1 MTTCKVVYTFLTLR
15 DKTLPMRVSL
25 KLKQLV
31 HVQLK
36 ILFEESSSIL
46 FLIISCLNLECIPGY
61 FGSCCKYACRYP
73 NYGKECQLKCVCA
86 EENCNHIIGCV
97 QRSNAHVIFFYKSLT
112 LNS

>member
-1 MTTCKVVYTFLTLR
+1 MGKMTTCEVVYTFLTLR

-31 HVQLK
+31 QLK
-36 ILFEESSSIL
+36 IFFEESSIL
-46 FLIISCLNLECIPGY
+46 FLSCLILECLPGY

-97 QRSNAHVIFFYKSLT
+97 QRSNAHVIFFIRA
-112 LNS
+112 